1 LIAVAAGN
9 RLEGVEAKVERA
21 KHHVRELN
29 DVLQAFFAAHPYV
42 IGTKRN
48 PETRQL
54 IYYLVSV
61 REVPTMVDVIAGEVL
76 QNLRSALDHLAYQL
90 VLVGTGQPGPFN
102 HVYFPIF
109 NSAKEYES
117 GKLGQIKGMR
127 QDAIDAIDAI
137 KPYKGGNDTLW
148 QLHRLNVVDKHRLL
162 VTVGSSFQSLDIGPT
177 LSRGLRALIPDE
189 QKRAAMPDLSLFLRP
204 QDNLFP
210 LKAGDELFIDQP
222 DAEPDEHQQIRFA
235 VVINEPGVL
244 EGEVIVETLRQM
256 VDLVDHVVLVFR
268 PLL

>member
-1 LIAVAAGN
+1 MAAVN

-21 KHHVRELN
+21 KHHVQELN
-29 DVLQAFFAAHPYV
+29 DSLQGFFATHPYV

-61 REVPTMVDVIAGEVL
+61 REVPKMIDVIGGEVL
-76 QNLRSALDHLAYQL
+76 QSLRSALDHLAYQL

-109 NSAKEYES
+109 NSAQEYES
-117 GKLGQIKGMR
+117 GKTRQIQGMR
-127 QDAIDAIDAI
+127 QDAIDAIDAV
-137 KPYKGGNDTLW
+137 KPYKGGNDALW
-148 QLHRLNVVDKHRLL
+148 QLHRLNIVDKHRLL
-162 VTVGSSFQSLDIGPT
+162 VTVGSGFQSVDVGPT
-177 LSRGLRALIPDE
+177 LMRGLRAIIPDD
-189 QKRAAMPDLSLFLRP
+189 QAMPDLALFLRP

-222 DAEPDEHQQIRFA
+222 DAEPNEHQQIRFA
-235 VVINEPGVL
+235 VVISEPGVI
-244 EGEVIVETLRQM
+244 EGEALVETLSQM
-256 VDLVDHVVLVFR
+256 VDLVDHLVPIFR

>member
-1 LIAVAAGN
+1 MAAGN
-9 RLEGVEAKVERA
+9 RLEGVEAKVKRA

-90 VLVGTGQPGPFN
+90 VLVGTAQPGPFN

>member
-1 LIAVAAGN
+1 
-9 RLEGVEAKVERA
+9 
-21 KHHVRELN
+21 
-29 DVLQAFFAAHPYV
+29 
-42 IGTKRN
+42 
-48 PETRQL
+48 
-54 IYYLVSV
+54 
-61 REVPTMVDVIAGEVL
+61 
-76 QNLRSALDHLAYQL
+76 
-90 VLVGTGQPGPFN
+90 
-102 HVYFPIF
+102 
-109 NSAKEYES
+109 
-117 GKLGQIKGMR
+117 MR

-189 QKRAAMPDLSLFLRP
+189 
-204 QDNLFP
+204 
-210 LKAGDELFIDQP
+210 P